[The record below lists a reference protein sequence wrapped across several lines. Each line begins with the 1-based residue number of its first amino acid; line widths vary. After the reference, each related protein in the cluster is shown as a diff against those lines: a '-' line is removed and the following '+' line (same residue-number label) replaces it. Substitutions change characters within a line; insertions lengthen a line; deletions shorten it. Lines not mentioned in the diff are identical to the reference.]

1 MHGATIKIMLNT
13 VSHSLCL
20 ELGFG
25 NLYISEPQRDEEAE
39 KTIFGGERLKY
50 MKNQALRKL
59 FGA

>member
-1 MHGATIKIMLNT
+1 MLNT